1 MVFKQKNVNVEVF
14 KDMVAAH
21 ENFLKDGSTGARLNF
36 VGGLIVEFVGKND
49 FSSAIIKDS
58 RFENSVFDSSDFS
71 QSEIVN
77 TYIYKSSVNKTNFFT
92 SKWEES
98 IGMKSDFKKAYFD
111 CSTISNCTFRFG
123 DFSKASFEGST
134 IRNTSFIKCDFTFT
148 SFENVKFEN
157 VRFISCSFNGTN
169 FKGSTG
175 LSSPIDIIAGNYEK
189 TENGYIG
196 YCAFDK
202 APEPGQ
208 IFTETVNTNRST
220 PSGIHVMTKEYIDWI
235 YKDKETGNDKRTRY
249 KKVEI
254 WEVIIPFEYLSG
266 VVTPFDFHGE
276 IYCERVK
283 VTKFVRNSYRIAY
296 KSEV

>member
-1 MVFKQKNVNVEVF
+1 MVVKQKNVNVEVF
-14 KDMVAAH
+14 KDMVVAH
-21 ENFLKDGSTGARLNF
+21 ENFLKDNSTGTRLNL
-36 VGGLIVEFVGKND
+36 VGGLIVEFVDKND
-49 FSSAIIKDS
+49 FTYAAFKDS
-58 RFENSVFDSSDFS
+58 RFENSIFDSSNFA
-71 QSEIVN
+71 QSEIIN
-77 TYIYKSSVNKTNFFT
+77 TYIYKSSLNKTNFFV
-92 SKWEES
+92 SKWERS
-98 IGMKSDFKKAYFD
+98 IGMKSSFKSAKFE
-111 CSTISNCTFRFG
+111 CSTIKGCTFRFG
-123 DFSKASFEGST
+123 DFSKADFYSSIITDT
-134 IRNTSFIKCDFTFT
+134 IFIKCDFTSA

-202 APEPGQ
+202 APELGQ

-220 PSGIHVMTKEYIDWI
+220 PSGIRVMTKEHMEWI

-249 KKVEI
+249 KKVEV
-254 WEVIIPFEYLSG
+254 WEVVIPFEYLSG
-266 VVTPFDFHGE
+266 VVVPFDFHGE

-283 VTKFVRNSYRIAY
+283 ATKFVRNSYRIAY

>member
-14 KDMVAAH
+14 KDMVVAH
-21 ENFLKDGSTGARLNF
+21 ENFLKDSSTGARLNF
-36 VGGLIVEFVGKND
+36 VGGLIVEFVGEND
-49 FSSAIIKDS
+49 FSSAVIKDS

-77 TYIYKSSVNKTNFFT
+77 AYIYKSSVNKTNFFT

-111 CSTISNCTFRFG
+111 CSEIKNCTFRFG
-123 DFSKASFEGST
+123 DFSKASFEGSV
-134 IRNTSFIKCDFTFT
+134 ISNTSFIKCDFTFT

-202 APEPGQ
+202 TPEPGQ

-220 PSGIHVMTKEYIDWI
+220 PSGIHVMTKEHMDWI
-235 YKDKETGNDKRTRY
+235 YKDKETGKYKTRY